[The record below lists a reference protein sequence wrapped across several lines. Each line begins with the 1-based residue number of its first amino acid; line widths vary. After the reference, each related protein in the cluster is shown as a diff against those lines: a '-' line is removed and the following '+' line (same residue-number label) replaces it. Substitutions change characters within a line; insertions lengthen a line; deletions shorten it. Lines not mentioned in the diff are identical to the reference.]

1 MKKTA
6 IAPANIAF
14 IKYWG
19 KKDEELRLPET
30 GSISMSLDHCLTT
43 TTVEFDKQ
51 YSHDLFYYGLELAPP
66 QESARVFEHLD
77 RIRDR
82 ASVAHYAKVVT
93 QNSFPKGSGNAS
105 SASGFAALTVAA
117 AAAAGLSL
125 SEKELSILARIGS
138 GSACRSIPEGFVEWI
153 EGNDSETSYAR
164 CLYPC
169 SYWDLTDVLVIVD
182 SSCKK
187 VGSSQGHTASK
198 QSIFHAP
205 RIHEV
210 RKLLPQM
217 KNAFEK
223 KDFRQLGELIEK
235 DTIYMHAVMM
245 SSTPPIYYWNA
256 GTMAVIQAVCD
267 LREEGTLAY
276 FSIDAGPNVHV
287 ICEGKNAH
295 SIDQK
300 LKTISGVYST
310 IINKPAERAHI
321 VNNHLF

>member
-19 KKDEELRLPET
+19 KKDEKLRLPET
-30 GSISMSLDHCLTT
+30 GSISMSLDCCLTT
-43 TTVEFDKQ
+43 TTVEFDKH
-51 YSHDLFYYGLELAPP
+51 YSHDLFYYELEMAPP
-66 QESARVFEHLD
+66 EESSRVFEHLD

-82 ASVAHYAKVVT
+82 ANIRLNAKVVT
-93 QNSFPKGSGNAS
+93 KNSFPKGSGNAS

-153 EGNDSETSYAR
+153 EGEDSETSYAS
-164 CLYPC
+164 CLYPY
-169 SYWDLTDVLVIVD
+169 SYWDLADVLVIVD
-182 SSCKK
+182 SAIKK
-187 VGSSQGHTASK
+187 VGSSKGHTASK
-198 QSIFHAP
+198 QSIFHTP
-205 RIHEV
+205 RIQEV
-210 RKLLPQM
+210 QKMLPQM

-256 GTMAVIQAVCD
+256 GTMAVMQAVCD
-267 LREEGTLAY
+267 LRETGIPAY
-276 FSIDAGPNVHV
+276 FSIDAGANVHV

-295 SIDQK
+295 SVDHK
-300 LKTISGVYST
+300 LKTISGIYST
-310 IINKPAERAHI
+310 IINKPAKGAHLI
-321 VNNHLF
+321 DNHLF